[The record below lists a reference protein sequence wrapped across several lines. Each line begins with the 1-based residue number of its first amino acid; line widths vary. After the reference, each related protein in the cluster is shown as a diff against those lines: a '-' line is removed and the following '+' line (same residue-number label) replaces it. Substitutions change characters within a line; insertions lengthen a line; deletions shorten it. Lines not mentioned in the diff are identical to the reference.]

1 MKLRYTATG
10 VASIADRIL
19 RSSPLRRFIAL
30 GIAVGA
36 PFVLASC
43 GSLYDFGGSSSKIKV
58 SGTIIAVVV
67 ADPDRDIEVFVYTD
81 ICETNNSDPVLCANL
96 LLPED
101 IPLLTK
107 NDYRSLQ
114 QVRVK
119 AGGNGSFNVKG
130 VKKGNLTVA
139 YLQDNAVNPD
149 RTIDPEDIT
158 ISRDG
163 NGDIIPDADNA
174 VAMQADDGRLDDARK
189 NVRLDDVSIV
199 FPAAVANSSGGSSST
214 TVNAPSSTSTSTSIS
229 IP

>member
-1 MKLRYTATG
+1 MSRLI
-10 VASIADRIL
+10 SIG
-19 RSSPLRRFIAL
+19 IAL
-30 GIAVGA
+30 GA

-43 GSLYDFGGSSSKIKV
+43 GSLYDFGGGSSAIKV

-81 ICETNNSDPVLCANL
+81 ICETKNSDPVLCANL

-119 AGGNGSFNVKG
+119 AGGNGSFNIKR

-139 YLQDNAVNPD
+139 YLHDNAVNPD

-158 ISRDG
+158 ITRDG
-163 NGDIIPDADNA
+163 NGDIIPNAANA
-174 VAMQADDGRLDDARK
+174 VSMQADDGRLDDARR
-189 NVRLDDVSIV
+189 NVSLDDVSID
-199 FPAAVANSSGGSSST
+199 FPAAVADSSGGSSST
-214 TVNAPSSTSTSTSIS
+214 TAVTVSTSSTSTSVTV
-229 IP
+229 P